1 MPPKVDVKTLAGKMD
16 NAVRILDELIE
27 EFEIIFSVK
36 PELKTLEAAFNQV
49 EARYRLIKKQ
59 QETVLDRLVD
69 EGNAT
74 DEGLSL
80 TIRKIGD
87 KVKADFLQIALKFA
101 AYQKEQN
108 SSETSSED
116 SAILEALTSS
126 MSSMTSAVAK
136 MADTL
141 GSKPTLSGLQ
151 RLPVPTWDGGRR
163 SYATWKKEF
172 NTWMTK
178 YGQDKD
184 EQLQRFRNSM
194 PKGSWWTDQVKTCK
208 TIDSAWNILDT
219 EFADRRKLM
228 DELLSEINN
237 LKPIKRDSKSFTHFA
252 TTIACYVNDM
262 EDNGCPVL
270 ESSEAPFLMSQLL
283 SKLDPN
289 DNSDFGREMKRE
301 GKEETVSNLISWLH
315 QEASIRSRGKT
326 NTFSEGRNESRRDK
340 GPKRTENNAADSEET
355 GDETCP
361 LGCKTKHHLAAC
373 PKFQF
378 LTVNQKWEI
387 VKQHWRCR
395 KCLRAHHTND
405 CKKPDGSTCDKCR
418 KNHHRTLHNERTGET
433 NTSLNP
439 RAAPFQSQFQG
450 PSTTSNGSVQGNAV
464 YQKSKLKPVTGLCPV
479 QKVKVMNRNGN
490 FVEVLAMLD
499 SGSNTSLLSKTAARR
514 LGLNGVPTH
523 LTMNLAGGK

>member
-1 MPPKVDVKTLAGKMD
+1 MPPKVDVKTLAGKIG

-36 PELKTLEAAFNQV
+36 PELKTLEAGFNQV

-74 DEGLSL
+74 DEELSL

-87 KVKADFLQIALKFA
+87 KVKADFLQIALKFT

-108 SSETSSED
+108 SSETSSKD
-116 SAILEALTSS
+116 SAILEALTSP

-163 SYATWKKEF
+163 SYAAWKKEF

-270 ESSEAPFLMSQLL
+270 ESSEAPFLMSQLF

-289 DNSDFGREMKRE
+289 DNSDFGREMKGE
-301 GKEETVSNLISWLH
+301 GKEETGSSLI
-315 QEASIRSRGKT
+315 A
-326 NTFSEGRNESRRDK
+326 
-340 GPKRTENNAADSEET
+340 
-355 GDETCP
+355 
-361 LGCKTKHHLAAC
+361 
-373 PKFQF
+373 
-378 LTVNQKWEI
+378 
-387 VKQHWRCR
+387 
-395 KCLRAHHTND
+395 
-405 CKKPDGSTCDKCR
+405 
-418 KNHHRTLHNERTGET
+418 
-433 NTSLNP
+433 
-439 RAAPFQSQFQG
+439 
-450 PSTTSNGSVQGNAV
+450 
-464 YQKSKLKPVTGLCPV
+464 
-479 QKVKVMNRNGN
+479 
-490 FVEVLAMLD
+490 
-499 SGSNTSLLSKTAARR
+499 
-514 LGLNGVPTH
+514 
-523 LTMNLAGGK
+523 

>member
-151 RLPVPTWDGGRR
+151 RLPVPTWDGG
-163 SYATWKKEF
+163 ADLMPLGKK
-172 NTWMTK
+172 NLTMTK

-228 DELLSEINN
+228 DEIILNHQTRLS
-237 LKPIKRDSKSFTHFA
+237 
-252 TTIACYVNDM
+252 CYVTTFF
-262 EDNGCPVL
+262 EI
-270 ESSEAPFLMSQLL
+270 SSH
-283 SKLDPN
+283 
-289 DNSDFGREMKRE
+289 G
-301 GKEETVSNLISWLH
+301 
-315 QEASIRSRGKT
+315 
-326 NTFSEGRNESRRDK
+326 
-340 GPKRTENNAADSEET
+340 
-355 GDETCP
+355 
-361 LGCKTKHHLAAC
+361 HLN
-373 PKFQF
+373 K
-378 LTVNQKWEI
+378 
-387 VKQHWRCR
+387 
-395 KCLRAHHTND
+395 
-405 CKKPDGSTCDKCR
+405 
-418 KNHHRTLHNERTGET
+418 
-433 NTSLNP
+433 
-439 RAAPFQSQFQG
+439 
-450 PSTTSNGSVQGNAV
+450 
-464 YQKSKLKPVTGLCPV
+464 
-479 QKVKVMNRNGN
+479 
-490 FVEVLAMLD
+490 
-499 SGSNTSLLSKTAARR
+499 
-514 LGLNGVPTH
+514 
-523 LTMNLAGGK
+523 